1 MPFLAKPGY
10 KQNTT
15 HPLFVSETAFF
26 LWLAHKLR
34 VGAVFAK
41 PKYNSPSTNVFT
53 ISSASVLVK
62 VEICT

>member
-1 MPFLAKPGY
+1 MSFLAKPGC

-15 HPLFVSETAFF
+15 QPLFVSETEVF
-26 LWLAHKLR
+26 LYSTHKFR

-53 ISSASVLVK
+53 ISSASMLVK